1 MNTMANTLS
10 ESETRPGVQAAPG
23 RSGAKSGDA
32 PPSAMEPSLKGTFAA
47 VMLLGGFIAVSW
59 ALVFALFLS
68 RN

>member
-1 MNTMANTLS
+1 MANTFS
-10 ESETRPGVQAAPG
+10 EFDSKRGVQAAPG
-23 RSGAKSGDA
+23 RSAAKNGDA
-32 PPSAMEPSLKGTFAA
+32 PASVKEPSLKGTFLA